1 MREILGVMKRNE
13 PKKHKA
19 DGKVEKKKKKQHK
32 PNEENILV
40 KRALTLMVQICQI
53 R

>member
-1 MREILGVMKRNE
+1 MSQRNIKQME
-13 PKKHKA
+13 RLR
-19 DGKVEKKKKKQHK
+19 KKKKQHK